1 MAQKSNTQS
10 ADTICID
17 DEEGRPERPSDRSRR
32 VAEARASF
40 RDIRLPYP
48 RQDELVAA
56 LDELRLTGLLT
67 KGKPQGGVRLIAET
81 GSGKTIGAERF
92 KTYVEAA
99 EEHDSRSKLIVIATI
114 DGSGTTRSIPAS
126 ILKAMEV
133 PRPEQGTEPVLW
145 MRAIDAL
152 RRSET
157 QLLIIDEFNRAARRP
172 TMSSAI
178 ATALRDLMDQGVAP
192 LAFLATEEARDVFR
206 RSPDLA
212 GRLDAPVTMN
222 PLDWLVEEDR
232 DLFTDFL
239 AGLDDEIVER
249 GVLRVSSGLAEP
261 GLARLLCEASNG
273 NIRQISHI
281 VETAMAAVV
290 RRGDDAISRDDLSVA
305 VDEWSIPNQCISY
318 NPFEAA
324 KHGRP

>member
-1 MAQKSNTQS
+1 MAQTSNAQLPCTN
-10 ADTICID
+10 AMD
-17 DEEGRPERPSDRSRR
+17 DEEGRIERPSERSRR
-32 VAEARASF
+32 AAHARADF
-40 RDIRLPYP
+40 RTIRLPYS

-56 LDELRLTGLLT
+56 LDELRLTGQLT
-67 KGKPQGGVRLIAET
+67 KGSPQGGVRLIAET
-81 GSGKTIGAERF
+81 GSGKTIGATRF
-92 KTYVEAA
+92 KAYVEGS
-99 EEHDSRSKLIVIATI
+99 ENHDPRSKPIVIATI

-145 MRAIDAL
+145 MRAVDAL
-152 RRSET
+152 RRADT

-192 LAFLATEEARDVFR
+192 LAFLATEEARDVFK

-232 DLFTDFL
+232 GLFTDFL
-239 AGLDDEIVER
+239 AGLDAEMVNR
-249 GVLRVSSGLAEP
+249 GILRHSSGLAQED
-261 GLARLLCEASNG
+261 LSRLLCEASNG

-281 VETAMAAVV
+281 IETAMAAAV
-290 RRGDDAISRDDLSVA
+290 RRNDDAISEDDLATA

-318 NPFEAA
+318 NPFEAE
-324 KHGRP
+324 